1 MVVVGDGLA
10 KFKGSV
16 YESARMFTEKEFG
29 EGAALR
35 VLEVLSPA
43 DREILRGVQVLDWVP
58 VEPVLQ
64 YHHALDR
71 VFGTGDLSV
80 CTAAGRFSA
89 GWAINTVLK
98 VFVRLKSPHWLVEKG
113 VGVWS
118 RYHDTGRWEIDKQG
132 PLRLSGRLSAFAV
145 RDAAFCARLRGWLHG
160 AVELT
165 GGKHP
170 VVTETRCAT
179 HGHADCAFTISWQ
192 E

>member
-1 MVVVGDGLA
+1 
-10 KFKGSV
+10 
-16 YESARMFTEKEFG
+16 MFTEKEFG
-29 EGAALR
+29 EGATLR
-35 VLEVLSPA
+35 VLEQLPLV
-43 DREILRGVQVLDWVP
+43 DREILRNVQVLDWVP

-98 VFVRLKSPHWLVEKG
+98 VFVRFKSPLWLVEKATS
-113 VGVWS
+113 VWG
-118 RYHDTGRWEIDKQG
+118 RYHDSGRWEIDKQG
-132 PLRLSGRLSAFAV
+132 NQRIAGRLIDFAV
-145 RDAAFCARLRGWLHG
+145 KDAAFCARLRGWLHG

-170 VVTETRCAT
+170 LVTETRCRAQ
-179 HGHADCAFTISWQ
+179 GHADCAFNISWQ